1 MKIDEGLIF
10 FLMFLGFLLSLP
22 LGYSCHL
29 ESGTYYSSCTDNIQ
43 CDEASDCG
51 SGAVSAYDW
60 ARDWGGCDMGCAA
73 GKYYDPACVYV
84 EWYPD
89 YCSCGSKEAKWT
101 KSCSNGA
108 TCKVKWG
115 LACEGEFEGKWDA
128 SEGKCVECGGKVQVK
143 AVKCGQSDD
152 TTQRCES
159 ACGADSACDE
169 KNPCEF
175 YDPNGDGKQ
184 ELYCAGE
191 CKALYCDSSHECWLL
206 GTPAG
211 SRTCQYYITS
221 DGTGHWWW
229 NWPSEVDENGDPWQ
243 ECFDGHDNDCD
254 GMVDCSDSNCD
265 CALNGDKSKICVNGE
280 EKVCTSSNKGEEV
293 VCKGTTYYCDG
304 TAWVTSKCDPE
315 TPGTNLDG
323 VCDVDCGADSACD
336 EKNPDA
342 LYDPNGDGYK
352 ELYCGANCL
361 ALYCD
366 SSQECDCLLTGEIC
380 QYYISSDGSG
390 HWLWNWPNDYDE
402 NGSPWQECFD
412 GHDNDCD
419 GKVDCSDSNCDC
431 VLNGD
436 KSKICVDG
444 EKKVCSSSNKGEEVV
459 CKGTTY
465 YCDGTAWVIR
475 PKECTSDADCTGYDP
490 ETHLILV
497 CDCPEKEC
505 SLHEKKDYTCKPKLW
520 CDSPSD
526 CDRDYCCDKLV
537 GGSGHCVDAGSIV
550 EYEGKS
556 WLCDPPAWVFIE
568 EGREQ
573 KSTQNVF
580 ELLINLFSKIFS

>member
-211 SRTCQYYITS
+211 SRTCQYYI
-221 DGTGHWWW
+221 
-229 NWPSEVDENGDPWQ
+229 
-243 ECFDGHDNDCD
+243 
-254 GMVDCSDSNCD
+254 
-265 CALNGDKSKICVNGE
+265 
-280 EKVCTSSNKGEEV
+280 
-293 VCKGTTYYCDG
+293 
-304 TAWVTSKCDPE
+304 
-315 TPGTNLDG
+315 
-323 VCDVDCGADSACD
+323 
-336 EKNPDA
+336 
-342 LYDPNGDGYK
+342 
-352 ELYCGANCL
+352 
-361 ALYCD
+361 
-366 SSQECDCLLTGEIC
+366 
-380 QYYISSDGSG
+380 SSDGSG

-419 GKVDCSDSNCDC
+419 LKVDCSDSNCDC

-436 KSKICVDG
+436 KSKICVMG
-444 EKKVCSSSNKGEEVV
+444 EKKVCTSSNKGEEVV